1 MITILMTL
9 LQKPTARLKK
19 CFQITKISKCSKH
32 FSQKEVETIDVF
44 RHKLIVEALM
54 KFKRLSKAE
63 IDVLLKNDCVE
74 DLIQFKKETL
84 KNALS
89 PVRTKQVCDME
100 KALI

>member
-1 MITILMTL
+1 
-9 LQKPTARLKK
+9 
-19 CFQITKISKCSKH
+19 
-32 FSQKEVETIDVF
+32 
-44 RHKLIVEALM
+44 M

-74 DLIQFKKETL
+74 DLIQFKKENL

-100 KALI
+100 KA